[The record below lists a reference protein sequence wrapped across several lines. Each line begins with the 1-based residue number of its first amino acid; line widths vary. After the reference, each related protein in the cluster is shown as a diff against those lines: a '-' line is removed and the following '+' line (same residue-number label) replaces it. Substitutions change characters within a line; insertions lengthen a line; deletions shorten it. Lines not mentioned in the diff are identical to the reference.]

1 MKNHQKLRNGYKFFT
16 LIELLVVIA
25 IIAILASMLLPA
37 LGKAREKAK
46 ASACTN
52 NLKQLGLM
60 FSTYSVDYNDYLIY
74 DSSTNGKQWFYVLS
88 NNRYLKTT
96 NPVDDKTIK
105 CPADIHPWFNT
116 TSYTHNPFTTNLYD
130 TVTTTPF
137 APMKTSRFKKPSQTF
152 YFMDM
157 RGTVS
162 YPEGVLI
169 INPWVADNLTAFSF
183 RHGGGGEAA
192 NNGYANT
199 LFVDCHVSAVKAPI
213 PADLYQ
219 PFWGRR

>member
-1 MKNHQKLRNGYKFFT
+1 MDRKSNPRFRHSFT

-46 ASACTN
+46 AAACTN
-52 NLKQLGLM
+52 NLKQLGLAL
-60 FSTYSVDYNDYLIY
+60 SSYTGDNSDYLIY
-74 DSSTNGKQWFYVLS
+74 DSSTNGKQWFYVLA
-88 NNRYLKTT
+88 NNKYLKSA
-96 NPVDDKTIK
+96 NPGDDKTIK
-105 CPADIHPWFNT
+105 CPADIHPWFKT
-116 TSYTHNPFTTNLYD
+116 TSYTHNPFTTDIYD
-130 TVTTTPF
+130 AVPSTPF
-137 APMKTSRFKKPSQTF
+137 APMKINRFKQSSQTF

-169 INPWVADNLTAFSF
+169 INPWLADSLTAFSF

-199 LFVDCHVSAVKAPI
+199 LFLDSHVGTVKAPI

-219 PFWGRR
+219 PFWGRRK